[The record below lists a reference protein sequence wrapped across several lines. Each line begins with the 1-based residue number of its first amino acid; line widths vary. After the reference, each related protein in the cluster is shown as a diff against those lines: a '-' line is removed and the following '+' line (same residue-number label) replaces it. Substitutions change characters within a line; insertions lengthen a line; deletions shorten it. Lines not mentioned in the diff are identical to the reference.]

1 LHRRPVRP
9 RRKRKGTGR
18 IDSIFES
25 CPPNELDGD
34 YRNGKAAT
42 PSPLPEIDRTKT
54 GVSGLQ
60 ND

>member
-1 LHRRPVRP
+1 MNSME
-9 RRKRKGTGR
+9 
-18 IDSIFES
+18 I
-25 CPPNELDGD
+25 N
-34 YRNGKAAT
+34 RNGKAAT